1 MTSFQKARY
10 ALWNHASTQ
19 MSSALEW
26 RETPKSKDLVSVVPP
41 TVLPGVVLVHQIQH
55 DAVEVRLTTTQQ
67 QEAMQVWISNLP
79 DYVIRPSVQETSI
92 LRSSGNFVCYD
103 NKFRATDV
111 LPSVGSHVRVRLHC
125 SVSRIGAMRKTQI
138 VVTDVLHAG
147 ITA

>member
-1 MTSFQKARY
+1 MTSFPKARY

-19 MSSALEW
+19 MSEALEW
-26 RETPKSKDLVSVVPP
+26 RETPQSKDFVAVVPP
-41 TVLPGVVLVHQIQH
+41 TVLPGVVLVNQIQH
-55 DAVEVRLTTTQQ
+55 NGIEVQLTTTEQ

-79 DYVIRPSVQETSI
+79 DHVMRPSVQETSV

-103 NKFRATDV
+103 NKYRATDV

-125 SVSRIGAMRKTQI
+125 SVARIGAMRKTQI
-138 VVTDVLHAG
+138 AVTDVLHTG